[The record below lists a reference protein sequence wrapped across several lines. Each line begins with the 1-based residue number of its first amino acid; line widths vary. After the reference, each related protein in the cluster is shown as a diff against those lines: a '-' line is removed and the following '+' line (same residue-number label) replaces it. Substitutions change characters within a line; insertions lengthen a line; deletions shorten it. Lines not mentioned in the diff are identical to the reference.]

1 MNRHVSDILYG
12 MYRWEFNDSSSR
24 PLISYSIPIHNDQF
38 LHSLHNKD
46 NVEVPIPILGN
57 TMRILSESIID
68 GVSIINFT
76 RGNEIYRFL
85 KNYKKLIETFFI
97 NNDVL
102 RFYNARH
109 IPEKYFIGRG
119 ILTDE
124 NGNILCLITRE
135 FKKAN
140 ISEGTIYQSDP
151 LLDDQTK
158 SLVFYISPKL
168 INSPKNALEKAF
180 VKHIYNHILSLNSNK
195 IVIHPNINSLFI
207 ADKNTIEHRGE
218 LKERLFT
225 INNHIDSFLNQL
237 HNES

>member
-1 MNRHVSDILYG
+1 MNRHVSNILYG
-12 MYRWEFNDSSSR
+12 MYRWEFGTPDSG
-24 PLISYSIPIHNDQF
+24 PLLCLSFPIHNNQF

-46 NVEVPIPILGN
+46 SVEVPIPIYGN
-57 TMRILSESIID
+57 TAYVLSDSIID

-97 NNDVL
+97 SSDVL
-102 RFYNARH
+102 RFYNAGH

-119 ILTDE
+119 ILTDDD
-124 NGNILCLITRE
+124 GNILCLITRE
-135 FKKAN
+135 FKKVN
-140 ISEGTIYQSDP
+140 TGEGIIYQSDP
-151 LLDDQTK
+151 LLDDHTK
-158 SLVFYISPKL
+158 SLVFYMSSRL

-207 ADKNTIEHRGE
+207 ADKNTIEHREE
-218 LKERLFT
+218 LKDRLFT
-225 INNHIDSFLNQL
+225 INSHIDSFLNQL

>member
-1 MNRHVSDILYG
+1 MNRFVSNILYG
-12 MYRWEFNDSSSR
+12 MYRWEINSSSSI
-24 PLISYSIPIHNDQF
+24 PLIYNGLPIYNNQF

-46 NVEVPIPILGN
+46 SIEVPIPIFGN
-57 TMRILSESIID
+57 TVNVLSNSVID
-68 GVSIINFT
+68 GVSILNFT
-76 RGNEIYRFL
+76 IKNNINRYL

-102 RFYNARH
+102 RFYNSEH

-119 ILTDE
+119 ILIDE

-135 FKKAN
+135 FKKVYN
-140 ISEGTIYQSDP
+140 NGEIIYQSDP
-151 LLDDQTK
+151 WLDDHTK
-158 SLVFYISPKL
+158 SLIFYMSSRL

-180 VKHIYNHILSLNSNK
+180 IKYIYNHILSFNSNK

-207 ADKNTIEHRGE
+207 ADKNLIDSREI

-225 INNHIDSFLNQL
+225 INSHIDSFLNQL
-237 HNES
+237 ENES